1 MDSPSLSGKR
11 KVSSISPN
19 SNKFS
24 PEEKRTREEFCEVSE
39 NDEVLTAV
47 DMAKDLPTKM
57 DFGLSKLNKLATIET
72 RLDSVIASI
81 SSIEET
87 EEGARFNETELSDI
101 KHDTRKA
108 QFDTEELRK
117 QLLYLEAYSR
127 RENLKFAGIPENVPE
142 GRQMENTKELV
153 YEFLEKELKIANLR
167 GRIEFQRIHQLGKPS
182 EKGAR
187 LIIAIFLRYS
197 DREEVLSQ
205 ARANPALKGKIYM
218 CSMTCRR
225 NCMT

>member
-19 SNKFS
+19 SSKFS
-24 PEEKRTREEFCEVSE
+24 PEEKRTREEEFCEVSG

-47 DMAKDLPTKM
+47 DMAKDLATKM
-57 DFGLSKLNKLATIET
+57 DLALSKLNKLDTIET

-87 EEGARFNETELSDI
+87 VGRLDKEVVSLKNTPSETETRVNELEEGARFNQTELSDI
-101 KHDTRKA
+101 KRDTRKA

-127 RENLKFAGIPENVPE
+127 RENLKFAGIPENVSE
-142 GRQMENTKELV
+142 GQQMENIKELV
-153 YEFLEKELKIANLR
+153 YEFLEKEQKIANPR
-167 GRIEFQRIHQLGKPS
+167 GRI
-182 EKGAR
+182 
-187 LIIAIFLRYS
+187 
-197 DREEVLSQ
+197 
-205 ARANPALKGKIYM
+205 
-218 CSMTCRR
+218 
-225 NCMT
+225 